1 MGSFPALHAKLM
13 VWQANCPANS
23 GDRAAPVAAEIA
35 GLEGRELEA
44 ILVPLSQ
51 SAEELDQSR
60 SPVRLAAMRTI
71 SA

>member
-1 MGSFPALHAKLM
+1 MGSFRARHAKLV

-23 GDRAAPVAAEIA
+23 ADRAAPVAAEIA

-51 SAEELDQSR
+51 SVEELDQSR
-60 SPVRLAAMRTI
+60 SPLRLAAMRTI